1 VESNKDNSPDMIN
14 AELDK
19 IINKLFERL
28 DTLETKKFD
37 RYKEIILNELK
48 NDDSNLNERSSRAW
62 NEIYENSLQFD
73 YKQHLLDEL
82 EQITIKDLVEFFKT
96 IFISQPRK
104 LSIQVI

>member
-1 VESNKDNSPDMIN
+1 MIN

-28 DTLETKKFD
+28 DTLDSKKFD

-62 NEIYENSLQFD
+62 NEIYENTLQFE
-73 YKQHLLDEL
+73 YKEYLVDEL
-82 EQITIKDLVEFFKT
+82 EKITIKDLIEFFKT
-96 IFISQPRK
+96 VFISQPRK
-104 LSIQVI
+104 LSIQVSLF